1 MIEVKIPQIGSTV
14 GEITITRWLKQE
26 REKVIKGE
34 PLFEIMTS
42 KINIEVKAEVSGI
55 LCKILAK
62 EGSIVSIGEVIAKI
76 EESETE

>member
-1 MIEVKIPQIGSTV
+1 MIEVRVPQIGSTV
-14 GEITITRWLKQE
+14 GEINITKWLKQKG
-26 REKVIKGE
+26 EKVIKEE

-55 LCKILAK
+55 LYEIFAK